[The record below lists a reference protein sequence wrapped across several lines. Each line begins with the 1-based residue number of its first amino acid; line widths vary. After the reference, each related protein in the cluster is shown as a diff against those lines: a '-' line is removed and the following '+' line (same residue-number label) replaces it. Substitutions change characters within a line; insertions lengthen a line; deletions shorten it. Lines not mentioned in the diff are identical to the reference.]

1 MTQELAFEGLGGAL
15 EGFRT
20 GNEPEE
26 MMEALLRLHFVG
38 WRSRESILGKGKS
51 LYCGTEVGKYEECG
65 PEW

>member
-38 WRSRESILGKGKS
+38 WRSR
-51 LYCGTEVGKYEECG
+51 GKYSRQRKKFVLWHRG
-65 PEW
+65 RKI